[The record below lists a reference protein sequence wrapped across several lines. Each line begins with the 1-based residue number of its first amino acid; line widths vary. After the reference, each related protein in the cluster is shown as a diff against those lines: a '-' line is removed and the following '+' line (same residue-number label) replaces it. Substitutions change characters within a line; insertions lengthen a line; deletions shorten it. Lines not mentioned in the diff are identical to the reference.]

1 MSFRST
7 ARWYVLFSLLVTS
20 VSLVL
25 LAGTF
30 DEVRCADHVTA
41 MPPITVA
48 ILATAAST
56 LLLTIIFQ
64 VVCLFGTRVDAV
76 PKLMLG
82 FVALLSTAC
91 ALLTIGEMIG
101 IGHVDN
107 MRVGHPTLLVVAGIT
122 YTCLAIWLAWIF
134 DADVRAAE
142 LQQMFRDAHERER
155 LHREQRRDQ
164 WFSPR
169 QTMEM

>member
-1 MSFRST
+1 
-7 ARWYVLFSLLVTS
+7 
-20 VSLVL
+20 
-25 LAGTF
+25 
-30 DEVRCADHVTA
+30 
-41 MPPITVA
+41 
-48 ILATAAST
+48 
-56 LLLTIIFQ
+56 
-64 VVCLFGTRVDAV
+64 
-76 PKLMLG
+76 MLG

-101 IGHVDN
+101 IGRVDN

-142 LQQMFRDAHERER
+142 LQEMFREAHERER
-155 LHREQRRDQ
+155 IHREQRRDQ

>member
-1 MSFRST
+1 M
-7 ARWYVLFSLLVTS
+7 LFSLLVTS
-20 VSLVL
+20 VTLVL

-30 DEVRCADHVTA
+30 DEVRSPGRVSA

-56 LLLTIIFQ
+56 LLLTIVFQ
-64 VVCLFGTRVDAV
+64 AVCLFGTRVDAV

-82 FVALLSTAC
+82 FVAMLATAC
-91 ALLTIGEMIG
+91 ALLTVGEMIG
-101 IGHVDN
+101 IGRGDFI
-107 MRVGHPTLLVVAGIT
+107 RVGHPAMLVVAGVT

-134 DADVRAAE
+134 DVEARAAALRE
-142 LQQMFRDAHERER
+142 MFRDAHEREQ
-155 LHREQRRDQ
+155 LHREQRREQ
-164 WFSPR
+164 WVSPR

>member
-30 DEVRCADHVTA
+30 DEVRCADRVTA

-82 FVALLSTAC
+82 FVALLATAC
-91 ALLTIGEMIG
+91 ALLTLGEMFGVGRRDYISL
-101 IGHVDN
+101 
-107 MRVGHPTLLVVAGIT
+107 GHPHLLVIAGVT

-134 DADVRAAE
+134 DADVRSAE

-155 LHREQRRDQ
+155 SYREQR
-164 WFSPR
+164 FSPR
-169 QTMEM
+169 ETLEMNP

>member
-30 DEVRCADHVTA
+30 DEVRSPDRISA

-48 ILATAAST
+48 ILAAASST
-56 LLLTIIFQ
+56 LLLTIVFQ
-64 VVCLFGTRVDAV
+64 IVCLFGSRVDAV
-76 PKLMLG
+76 PKVMLG
-82 FVALLSTAC
+82 FVAMLATAC
-91 ALLTIGEMIG
+91 ALLTLGEMFG
-101 IGHVDN
+101 IGRRDYISL
-107 MRVGHPTLLVVAGIT
+107 GHPHLLVIAGVT

-134 DADVRAAE
+134 DADVQAAE

-155 LHREQRRDQ
+155 MHRERR
-164 WFSPR
+164 FSPR
-169 QTMEM
+169 ETLELNP

>member
-1 MSFRST
+1 MNTRT
-7 ARWYVLFSLLVTS
+7 GARWYVLFSLLVTS
-20 VSLVL
+20 VALVL

-30 DEVRCADHVTA
+30 DEVRSPYRVSA

-48 ILATAAST
+48 ILAAASST

-82 FVALLSTAC
+82 FVAMLASAC
-91 ALLTIGEMIG
+91 ALLALGEMFGVGRRDYISL
-101 IGHVDN
+101 
-107 MRVGHPTLLVVAGIT
+107 GHPHLVVVAGVT

-142 LQQMFRDAHERER
+142 LQQMFRDAHEREQMY
-155 LHREQRRDQ
+155 RERR
-164 WFSPR
+164 FSPR
-169 QTMEM
+169 ETLEMNP